1 MKKLS
6 RARDEIIVL
15 FFVKRER
22 REGKEKKK
30 FGRIS
35 IWGRIYEE
43 GGGGRGEIGGEQA
56 RWKKR
61 GEGGEGAL

>member
-1 MKKLS
+1 MKLS
-6 RARDEIIVL
+6 SF

-35 IWGRIYEE
+35 IWGKIYEE
-43 GGGGRGEIGGEQA
+43 GGGGGGRGEIGGEQA
-56 RWKKR
+56 RCKKR

>member
-1 MKKLS
+1 MKLS
-6 RARDEIIVL
+6 SF

-35 IWGRIYEE
+35 IWGRIYEGG

-61 GEGGEGAL
+61 GEGEGGEGAL